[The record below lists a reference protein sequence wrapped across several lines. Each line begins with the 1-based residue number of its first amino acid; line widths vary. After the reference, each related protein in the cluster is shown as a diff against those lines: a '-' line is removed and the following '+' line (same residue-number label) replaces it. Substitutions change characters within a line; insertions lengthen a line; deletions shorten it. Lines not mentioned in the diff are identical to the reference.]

1 MARRSALLVVAA
13 ALALARASSPP
24 SSLRGGAAARSAPPS
39 KPPSFVFLLSESL
52 DGRLLRPDSPAKIPH
67 IRALLASG
75 SVRFDSAYSN
85 SPVCAPARSALHSG
99 RDVHRIPH
107 THNGMA
113 VRGAW
118 NNYEGL
124 DRNYSGG
131 LLHERL
137 AAAGYA
143 TQVSGKTDWVVGGH
157 SETCQ
162 LASLSFYVPWPYNIT
177 ADGGWNEEDV
187 FCASDGP
194 VAPGGSGGAE
204 GSVYEADWKIMN
216 ETARFAAS
224 APQPFYAFA
233 GTSILHPP
241 YATTQHWYAVAAEQP
256 VPDWL
261 PLDSPALH
269 PCDLQASMKRGCT
282 PGGANASALAD
293 FYSVARRARVR
304 RVYLAELEEF
314 DAMVGLVVA
323 ALDAAGRWRDGS
335 TKIVLAAD
343 HGDMQLERQMF
354 YKMVPYDASARVP
367 LIFASPAL
375 APLGAKTVTQ
385 PATLIDIFPTLLGLA
400 GAPVPDFA
408 DGFDLAPFLAG
419 AERDAARPPF
429 VAMQNHDEDLSSSWF
444 AVANGTHKYIVYGAG
459 GLVAPQLFDL
469 VNDPSETTN
478 LFNSSDAARAA
489 QASLDAAQRTII
501 DYPSVAQDV
510 ADYQLEQ
517 LRWWAANGTTDWRK
531 EIQSPNIRWH
541 DAFAA
546 HSKEAL
552 AAVEAY
558 LAQPAAVIR
567 ACNGAV
573 VANI

>member
-1 MARRSALLVVAA
+1 MQYWAGLVEAA
-13 ALALARASSPP
+13 QAPNPLSS
-24 SSLRGGAAARSAPPS
+24 R
-39 KPPSFVFLLSESL
+39 

-67 IRALLASG
+67 IRALLAGG

-99 RDVHRIPH
+99 RDVHKIPH

-124 DRNYSGG
+124 DHNYSGG

-137 AAAGYA
+137 AAAGFA
-143 TQVSGKTDWVVGGH
+143 TNVAGKTDWFVGGH

-162 LASLSFYVPWPYNIT
+162 LTSLSFNVAWPYNISES
-177 ADGGWNEEDV
+177 GGWNEEDL

-204 GSVYEADWKIMN
+204 GSVYRSDWTIMN
-216 ETARFAAS
+216 DTARFAAS

-241 YATTQHWYAVAAEQP
+241 YATTQYWYDIAAEQP
-256 VPDWL
+256 VPEWL
-261 PLDSPALH
+261 PLDSAVLH

-282 PGGANASALAD
+282 PGGNASASAD

-335 TKIVLAAD
+335 TTIVLAAD
-343 HGDMQLERQMF
+343 HGDMQLEKQLF
-354 YKMVPYDASARVP
+354 YKMVQYDASSRVP

-375 APLGAKTVTQ
+375 APLGARTVTQ
-385 PATLIDIFPTLLGLA
+385 PASLIDIFPTLLGLA

-408 DGFDLAPFLAG
+408 DGYDLAPFLAG
-419 AERDAARPPF
+419 AERDTARPPF
-429 VAMQNHDEDLSSSWF
+429 VTLQNHDEDISMSWF
-444 AVANGTHKYIVYGAG
+444 AAVNGTHKYVVFGAG
-459 GLVAPQLFDL
+459 GLVPPQLFDL
-469 VNDPSETTN
+469 AADPSETAN
-478 LFNSSDAARAA
+478 LFNTSDAAREA
-489 QASLDAAQRTII
+489 QASLDAALRSVI
-501 DYPSVAQDV
+501 DYPAVAQDV
-510 ADYQLEQ
+510 AAYQLDQ
-517 LRWWAANGTTDWRK
+517 FRYWAANATTDWRK
-531 EIQSPNIRWH
+531 EIQSANVRWQA
-541 DAFAA
+541 AFAA
-546 HSKEAL
+546 HKAEAL

-567 ACNGAV
+567 PCNGAL